1 MVRAVHHRRE
11 GVHPRAAAKLRH
23 HPATRL
29 HSSKAAKQRKLRP
42 KTARSAELPATHP
55 LPSSRGAV
63 ELRPALQADET
74 ENASQQNHLQP
85 ENGRRHRS
93 EHEHEPEH
101 EHAPERGRYDGN
113 SALNLYLTEI
123 GKTPLLSVADEV
135 ALAAKIKKG
144 DKKAREQMI
153 KANLRLV
160 VKIARDYEYYGMPL
174 LDLINE
180 GNIGLMKAVER
191 FDPAKGAKFST
202 YGAWWIKQS
211 IKRALANQSKTIR
224 LPVHVVDKV
233 AHIRR
238 ASMKLQEMFGREPDD
253 EEIAAE
259 LGISP
264 RRVRQYRAAA
274 VAPMSLDASLGDDD
288 SNRIADVVEDE
299 RAETPYQELE
309 EKTNTS
315 MVREMLRKLDP
326 REAAI
331 LKLRFNLGGE
341 REETLEEIGK
351 RFGVTRERIRQIQ
364 ENALNKLRRMIERL
378 ELAGVVEKG

>member
-1 MVRAVHHRRE
+1 MVTRTVNFKPRVARRRRRTTIKSARPVLPRMRLAPVEVARAEDVFE
-11 GVHPRAAAKLRH
+11 PVI
-23 HPATRL
+23 
-29 HSSKAAKQRKLRP
+29 RP
-42 KTARSAELPATHP
+42 D
-55 LPSSRGAV
+55 PSPNQN
-63 ELRPALQADET
+63 ERP
-74 ENASQQNHLQP
+74 
-85 ENGRRHRS
+85 
-93 EHEHEPEH
+93 
-101 EHAPERGRYDGN
+101 RYDAN

-123 GKTPLLSVADEV
+123 GQTPLLTVQDEV
-135 ALAAKIKKG
+135 DLARRIKRG

-174 LDLINE
+174 LDLVNE

-238 ASMKLQEMFGREPDD
+238 ASMKLQELFGREPDD
-253 EEIAAE
+253 DEIAGE
-259 LGISP
+259 LGISAK
-264 RRVRQYRAAA
+264 RVRQYRSAA

-309 EKTNTS
+309 EKANTS
-315 MVREMLRKLDP
+315 MVRDLLGKLDP
-326 REAAI
+326 REAAV
-331 LKLRFNLGGE
+331 LRLRFNLGGE
-341 REETLEEIGK
+341 REETLEEIGE

-364 ENALNKLRRMIERL
+364 ENALKKLRRMIERL
-378 ELAGVVEKG
+378 ELTGMEN

>member
-1 MVRAVHHRRE
+1 MGALRA
-11 GVHPRAAAKLRH
+11 
-23 HPATRL
+23 TQ
-29 HSSKAAKQRKLRP
+29 S
-42 KTARSAELPATHP
+42 KTAASYPRRMTIAKVRQQPLTRSRP
-55 LPSSRGAV
+55 LRARAPLKRAHRKAGVRPPPPPPIEVKRETQPLVPSPS
-63 ELRPALQADET
+63 PET
-74 ENASQQNHLQP
+74 EI
-85 ENGRRHRS
+85 
-93 EHEHEPEH
+93 
-101 EHAPERGRYDGN
+101 ERPRYDGN

-123 GKTPLLSVADEV
+123 GQTPLLTIEDEV
-135 ALAAKIKKG
+135 VLAAQIKRG
-144 DKKAREQMI
+144 NKKAREQMI

-238 ASMKLQEMFGREPDD
+238 ASMKLQEIFGREPDD
-253 EEIAAE
+253 DEIAAE

-264 RRVRQYRAAA
+264 KRVRQYRAAA

-309 EKTNTS
+309 EKTNTA
-315 MVREMLRKLDP
+315 MVRDMLGKLDS

-331 LKLRFNLGGE
+331 LSLRFNLGGD

-378 ELAGVVEKG
+378 ELAGIEEKI

>member
-1 MVRAVHHRRE
+1 MEARRAKGPKRRASS
-11 GVHPRAAAKLRH
+11 PRGRSAAKLRRISR
-23 HPATRL
+23 TRTQKWPL
-29 HSSKAAKQRKLRP
+29 KSRKEPPRKVFTIKPREEKGIENVEPLIRPSAADRP
-42 KTARSAELPATHP
+42 
-55 LPSSRGAV
+55 
-63 ELRPALQADET
+63 
-74 ENASQQNHLQP
+74 
-85 ENGRRHRS
+85 
-93 EHEHEPEH
+93 
-101 EHAPERGRYDGN
+101 RYDAN

-123 GKTPLLSVADEV
+123 GKTPLLTIEDEV
-135 ALAAKIKKG
+135 ELAKRIKKG

-174 LDLINE
+174 LDLVNE

-253 EEIAAE
+253 EEVAAE

-264 RRVRQYRAAA
+264 KRVRQYRAAA

-288 SNRIADVVEDE
+288 SNRIADIVEDE
-299 RAETPYQELE
+299 KAETPYQELE

-326 REAAI
+326 REAAV
-331 LKLRFNLGGE
+331 LSLRFNLGGD
-341 REETLEEIGK
+341 REETLEEIGAK
-351 RFGVTRERIRQIQ
+351 FGVTRERIRQIQ
-364 ENALNKLRRMIERL
+364 ENALKKLRRMIERL
-378 ELAGVVEKG
+378 EVAGIEG